1 MLRLHLGHMCVCVI
15 FFTTQETTITKM
27 KVSLMQTNNS
37 STQSI
42 VCIFCHFEFC
52 RARFPTL
59 FRTHPS
65 ATVHNPTRVRM
76 FKMFGWS
83 KIAVLQESEEVFST
97 VSKLVFIDTKI
108 SRLHFIRWTYKKWI
122 NCLFIWNNWKNLD
135 TRWSRVSYQRRRDY
149 YRCTAK
155 LFTRSRSSNCK
166 P

>member
-1 MLRLHLGHMCVCVI
+1 MHILTVYVKSATLHCVCQLKNVTPSSWTYVCVCVI
-15 FFTTQETTITKM
+15 FFTTQETTINNM

-42 VCIFCHFEFC
+42 VCIFCHFEFY

-97 VSKLVFIDTKI
+97 VSKLEFIYTKI
-108 SRLHFIRWTYKKWI
+108 SRLDYTKK
-122 NCLFIWNNWKNLD
+122 
-135 TRWSRVSYQRRRDY
+135 
-149 YRCTAK
+149 
-155 LFTRSRSSNCK
+155 
-166 P
+166 

>member
-1 MLRLHLGHMCVCVI
+1 
-15 FFTTQETTITKM
+15 M
-27 KVSLMQTNNS
+27 KVSLMQTSNS
-37 STQSI
+37 YTLNI
-42 VCIFCHFEFC
+42 VCIFCHFEFY

-97 VSKLVFIDTKI
+97 VSKLFCSSINYI
-108 SRLHFIRWTYKKWI
+108 SWVVKYKNGMI
-122 NCLFIWNNWKNLD
+122 FLFIWNNWKYLD
-135 TRWSRVSYQRRRDY
+135 TRWSRVSYQRGRDY
-149 YRCTAK
+149 YRCTTK
-155 LFTRSRSSNCK
+155 LFTRSTSSNCK

>member
-1 MLRLHLGHMCVCVI
+1 
-15 FFTTQETTITKM
+15 
-27 KVSLMQTNNS
+27 MQTNNS
-37 STQSI
+37 YTQGI

-97 VSKLVFIDTKI
+97 VSKLEFIYTKI
-108 SRLHFIRWTYKKWI
+108 SRLDLIIQKMNK
-122 NCLFIWNNWKNLD
+122 LFIYLK
-135 TRWSRVSYQRRRDY
+135 
-149 YRCTAK
+149 
-155 LFTRSRSSNCK
+155 
-166 P
+166 

>member
-1 MLRLHLGHMCVCVI
+1 MHILTFYVKSATLHCVCQLKNVTPSSWTYVCVCVI
-15 FFTTQETTITKM
+15 FFTTQETTINNM

-97 VSKLVFIDTKI
+97 VSKLVFIYTKI
-108 SRLHFIRWTYKKWI
+108 SRLHLI
-122 NCLFIWNNWKNLD
+122 KN
-135 TRWSRVSYQRRRDY
+135 T
-149 YRCTAK
+149 K
-155 LFTRSRSSNCK
+155 NE
-166 P
+166 

>member
-1 MLRLHLGHMCVCVI
+1 MHILTFYVKSATLHCVCQLKNVTPSSWTYVCVCVI
-15 FFTTQETTITKM
+15 FFTTQETTINNM

-97 VSKLVFIDTKI
+97 VSKLEFIDTK
-108 SRLHFIRWTYKKWI
+108 L
-122 NCLFIWNNWKNLD
+122 
-135 TRWSRVSYQRRRDY
+135 VDY
-149 YRCTAK
+149 I
-155 LFTRSRSSNCK
+155 
-166 P
+166 

>member
-1 MLRLHLGHMCVCVI
+1 MLRLHLGHMCVCVCVI
-15 FFTTQETTITKM
+15 FFTTQETTINNM

-97 VSKLVFIDTKI
+97 VSKLEFIYTKI
-108 SRLHFIRWTYKKWI
+108 SRLDYT
-122 NCLFIWNNWKNLD
+122 KNE
-135 TRWSRVSYQRRRDY
+135 
-149 YRCTAK
+149 
-155 LFTRSRSSNCK
+155 
-166 P
+166 